1 MVQTEALR
9 LFAAQG
15 YHETSVEQIASA
27 AAISPRTFY
36 RYFPSKESVVLWD
49 EYDDL
54 PAEQLWEAHA
64 GSDPYALL
72 IRRLRELIGEL
83 YLNDRHRL
91 LARTRLSFRVP
102 EIRARFVDEQMA
114 TIGARFAYL
123 GTITGAS
130 RDDLAL
136 AVNVVAV
143 IAAML
148 VAMEHWQRHDGRPDL
163 LSLIDEAIGALAEGA
178 AHLRDAAGRSR
189 AGTKNDSKRRPG

>member
-1 MVQTEALR
+1 M
-9 LFAAQG
+9 
-15 YHETSVEQIASA
+15 TSVEQIASA